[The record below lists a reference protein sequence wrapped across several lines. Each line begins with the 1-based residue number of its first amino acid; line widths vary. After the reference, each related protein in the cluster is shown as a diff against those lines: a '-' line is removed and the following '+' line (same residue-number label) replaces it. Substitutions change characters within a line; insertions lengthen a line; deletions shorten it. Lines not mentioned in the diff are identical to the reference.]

1 MTKTSVRSARFADLF
16 VGMTRD
22 TRGGLVLR
30 LAVMVGLASV
40 TIGAGT
46 QNSFSEGLNSMLN
59 DARAKHVIPEGVA
72 DSVQGSL
79 DTLHSVVQGLVGNK

>member
-1 MTKTSVRSARFADLF
+1 MTKTSNGWAKFAKL
-16 VGMTRD
+16 GRD
-22 TRGGLVLR
+22 SRGGLVLR

-59 DARAKHVIPEGVA
+59 NARANHVIPEGVA
-72 DSVQGSL
+72 NSVQSSL
-79 DTLHSVVQGLVGNK
+79 DSLHSVVQGLVGNK